1 MSTPS
6 PEPSGLPLRAL
17 AMVLLSAAIVFAG
30 LGFLSMSGSDADAA
44 ASGSSAPTTAAQ
56 GGSGGTA
63 RAADAARQTR
73 SAARGTTAE
82 PTGTAAEST
91 TAPESGTTGAA
102 ATTTQA
108 AAAGAAGNVSDAE
121 AKRTPVRVYNNSTV
135 EGLAG
140 DTAGTLESEGWSVA
154 HVGNYNDG
162 EVPRSAVYYGDGAG
176 EKAAAQK
183 VGAELGLPVEPRFP
197 GIMSASP
204 GVIVIVTA
212 DR

>member
-30 LGFLSMSGSDADAA
+30 LGFISMSGSDAA
-44 ASGSSAPTTAAQ
+44 ASGSSSSATTSPTAAPQ
-56 GGSGGTA
+56 DGSGGA
-63 RAADAARQTR
+63 SRAADASRHTQ
-73 SAARGTTAE
+73 SAATGTTADS
-82 PTGTAAEST
+82 TGSA
-91 TAPESGTTGAA
+91 ESGTAESGSAA

-108 AAAGAAGNVSDAE
+108 AATAAAGNVSDAE

-183 VGAELGLPVEPRFP
+183 VGAELGLPVEPRFA
-197 GIMSASP
+197 GIVSASP